1 VEPKERGRQ
10 LYYGERTAADLVLSK
25 FAAWEA
31 QGFEVIPVL
40 SQPDATEGRTDSR
53 MRSRKTGI
61 AIPEKFGRSA
71 LWYEGMTESV
81 KDILNKAGVFEGRV
95 IFLKYTCTLN

>member
-1 VEPKERGRQ
+1 VQNALEE
-10 LYYGERTAADLVLSK
+10 D
-25 FAAWEA
+25 
-31 QGFEVIPVL
+31 
-40 SQPDATEGRTDSR
+40 
-53 MRSRKTGI
+53 GI